1 MRMNKIKT
9 GLVIPALLLA
19 VLSGCANTQPPKP
32 SPEEEAKNTL
42 ESGVAQANT
51 AQAEGKTDEAVTVL
65 KIVASR
71 FPADKTPWLRI
82 AQIRF
87 DSGDYS
93 DAIVN
98 AQEALKRDP
107 SDKVANSIVTVSSLR
122 LATKALGDLRTQNA
136 LNGSVK
142 TEAQDLTKILRE
154 SLGETALVPPPA
166 KPSPVAKRSRVQR
179 KAAPAPAGDNDDSVS
194 SPASNNRGSSGGS
207 GPNPFGN
214 LK

>member
-1 MRMNKIKT
+1 MRASKLKAGVI
-9 GLVIPALLLA
+9 IPALLAVMLA
-19 VLSGCANTQPPKP
+19 GCANIQNKP
-32 SPEEEAKNTL
+32 NPEDEAKNTL
-42 ESGVAQANT
+42 ENGVAQANT
-51 AQAEGKTDEAVTVL
+51 AQAEGKTDEAVSVL

-71 FPADKTPWLRI
+71 FPADKTPWVRI

-87 DSGDYS
+87 DAADYS

-107 SDKVANSIVTVSSLR
+107 SDKVANSIVTVSGLR
-122 LATKALGDLRTQNA
+122 LATKSLADLRSQNA

-154 SLGETALVPPPA
+154 SLGENTLVPPPS
-166 KPSPVAKRSRVQR
+166 KPVAASRARGKVVR
-179 KAAPAPAGDNDDSVS
+179 KAVAPSADTDAGH
-194 SPASNNRGSSGGS
+194 GGGS

>member
-1 MRMNKIKT
+1 MRASKFKT
-9 GLVIPALLLA
+9 GLIVPALLAVMLA
-19 VLSGCANTQPPKP
+19 GCANTQGKP
-32 SPEEEAKNTL
+32 SPEDEAKNTL

-51 AQAEGKTDEAVTVL
+51 AQAEGKTDEAVSVL
-65 KIVASR
+65 KVVASR

-87 DSGDYS
+87 DAGDYS

-107 SDKVANSIVTVSSLR
+107 ADKVANSIVTVSGLR
-122 LATKALGDLRTQNA
+122 LATKSLGDLRSQNA

-154 SLGETALVPPPA
+154 SLGENTLVPAPA
-166 KPSPVAKRSRVQR
+166 KPVAAVRPRGKAAR
-179 KAAPAPAGDNDDSVS
+179 KAAPAPAADADAGN
-194 SPASNNRGSSGGS
+194 GSSGGGS

>member
-1 MRMNKIKT
+1 MRASKLKS
-9 GLVIPALLLA
+9 GLIIPALLAVMLA
-19 VLSGCANTQPPKP
+19 GCANTQTKP
-32 SPEEEAKNTL
+32 SPEDEAKNTL

-51 AQAEGKTDEAVTVL
+51 AQAEGKSDEAVSVL
-65 KIVASR
+65 KVVASR
-71 FPADKTPWLRI
+71 FPADKTPWVRI

-87 DSGDYS
+87 DAGDYS

-107 SDKVANSIVTVSSLR
+107 ADKVANSIVTVSGLR
-122 LATKALGDLRTQNA
+122 LATKALGDLRSQNA

-154 SLGETALVPPPA
+154 SLGENTLVPPPA
-166 KPSPVAKRSRVQR
+166 KAAAAPRARGKVAR
-179 KAAPAPAGDNDDSVS
+179 KAAPAPAADADAGNG
-194 SPASNNRGSSGGS
+194 GSSGS

>member
-1 MRMNKIKT
+1 MRVSKIKT
-9 GLVIPALLLA
+9 GLIIPALMLA
-19 VLSGCANTQPPKP
+19 VLSGCASQAPQPK
-32 SPEEEAKNTL
+32 PEEEAKNTL

-51 AQAEGKTDEAVTVL
+51 AQAEGKSDEAVTVL
-65 KIVASR
+65 KAVATR
-71 FPADKTPWLRI
+71 YPADKTPWLRI

-87 DSGDYS
+87 DAGDYS

-107 SDKVANSIVTVSSLR
+107 ADKVATSIITVSGLR
-122 LATKALGDLRTQNA
+122 LATKSLNDLRTQNA

-142 TEAQDLTKILRE
+142 TEAQDLTKMLRE
-154 SLGETALVPPPA
+154 NLGETTLVPPP
-166 KPSPVAKRSRVQR
+166 KPAPVAKTRSRNQR
-179 KAAPAPAGDNDDSVS
+179 KAAPAATTSGDATGGATST
-194 SPASNNRGSSGGS
+194 GGS